1 MGFMDDFNSTQGW
14 AGLATGLSQVNT
26 ARSTAEAARNTAI
39 AAEHAKRQAAE
50 TARSNKTLEA
60 MQSDQAQHHKEMQRI
75 ERQKLEEAENA
86 RVRQENQREA
96 EKQQMA
102 MFRKLLTFTDSYVDF
117 LEHKLS

>member
-14 AGLATGLSQVNT
+14 SGFATGVSQMHT

-60 MQSDQAQHHKEMQRI
+60 MQ
-75 ERQKLEEAENA
+75 
-86 RVRQENQREA
+86 
-96 EKQQMA
+96 
-102 MFRKLLTFTDSYVDF
+102 
-117 LEHKLS
+117 

>member
-14 AGLATGLSQVNT
+14 SGFTTHVAHMHTNI
-26 ARSTAEAARNTAI
+26 STAQAARNTAI

-60 MQSDQAQHHKEMQRI
+60 MQSDQAQHHKEMQRL

-86 RVRQENQREA
+86 RARQEA

-102 MFRKLLTFTDSYVDF
+102 MFRRLLTFTDSYVDF
-117 LEHKLS
+117 LEQKLS